1 MFNSDNYPD
10 RYLVTDTDS
19 ILHYEIMEERKYKLE
34 INLIKKVLYFF
45 NSMVLI
51 FFILLS
57 ITVLIDLKTK

>member
-34 INLIKKVLYFF
+34 INLIKKVLYFLTQWF
-45 NSMVLI
+45 
-51 FFILLS
+51 
-57 ITVLIDLKTK
+57 